1 MKSLSC
7 VQLFA
12 TPWGVAYQAPPFMG
26 FSRQECRSGLPFP
39 SPGDLPNPG
48 IKSRSAALQ
57 ADALLSEPPGNSS
70 LRMRGDISL
79 YLNLDFPDGCV
90 PNDLY
95 FRDDSEHHF
104 IYHWLFVCLIWYYLY
119 VFSNG
124 HLYMPILKSS
134 YLFWGFGV
142 FLLLSYISS
151 LYILNINPLSNVI
164 CKYFLPFSRLP
175 SHVVDYFLC
184 HVEAC

>member
-1 MKSLSC
+1 MAIHSSTLAWKIPWTEEPDRLHPMGSQRAGHNWATSLH
-7 VQLFA
+7 F
-12 TPWGVAYQAPPFMG
+12 T
-26 FSRQECRSGLPFP
+26 
-39 SPGDLPNPG
+39 
-48 IKSRSAALQ
+48 
-57 ADALLSEPPGNSS
+57 SS
-70 LRMRGDISL
+70 LRMRGDFSL